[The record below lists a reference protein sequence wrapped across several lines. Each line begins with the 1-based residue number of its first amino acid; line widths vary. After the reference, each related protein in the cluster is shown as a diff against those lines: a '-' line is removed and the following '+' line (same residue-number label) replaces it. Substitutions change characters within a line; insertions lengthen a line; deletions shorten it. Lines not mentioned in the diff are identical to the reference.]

1 MPAMCQTVG
10 LCGGDRLRDTDHFFS
25 GLFHTSRRDTER
37 QTRNIAGYVVLRQ
50 ESTGGY
56 GGHETG
62 TVPALGWG
70 QLAMEHFQV
79 EP

>member
-1 MPAMCQTVG
+1 MCQTVG
-10 LCGGDRLRDTDHFFS
+10 LCGRDRLRDTDHFFS
-25 GLFHTSRRDTER
+25 GLFHTSKERHRATDTY
-37 QTRNIAGYVVLRQ
+37 IAGYVVLRQ

-62 TVPALGWG
+62 TFPALGWG